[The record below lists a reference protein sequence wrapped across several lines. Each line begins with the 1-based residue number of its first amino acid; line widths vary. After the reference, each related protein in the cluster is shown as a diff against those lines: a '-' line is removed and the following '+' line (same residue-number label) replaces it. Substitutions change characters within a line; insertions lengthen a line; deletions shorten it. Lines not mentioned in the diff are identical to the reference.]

1 MNKWTNLRAFGALLG
16 AALGSAFGFV
26 LVLLVVFLTPA
37 LGIKWP
43 AAPSD
48 VLLAGLALPVVLAAS
63 IGALCGPSIPGWLRA
78 ISIAASRLQAST
90 RGGPADSG
98 DRLALHVS
106 RGFTM
111 VYVVLGLAITAAG
124 AFLIVV
130 ITPMEGALAAL
141 VGWAAV
147 LFFGGITLLFLVQLI
162 WPKRFGLTL
171 DTEGFTVRMNLGSRR
186 YRWVDVDRFFPYHT
200 MALQPVVAF
209 KYRGKAEI
217 HGLQWT
223 RGILGTFDGTL
234 PQNLPIRGLA
244 LLDLMETWRSRA
256 TTSGR

>member
-1 MNKWTNLRAFGALLG
+1 MNEWTNLRALGALLG
-16 AALGSAFGFV
+16 AALGSALGVV

-37 LGIKWP
+37 FGIKWP
-43 AAPSD
+43 VAHSA
-48 VLLAGLALPVVLAAS
+48 VLLAALAIPVVLTAS
-63 IGALCGPSIPGWLRA
+63 IGALCGPSIPAWLRA
-78 ISIAASRLQAST
+78 TSIAARSLQTST
-90 RGGPADSG
+90 QGLPTDSG
-98 DRLALHVS
+98 DRLALHIS

-111 VYVVLGLAITAAG
+111 VYVVLGLAMTAAG
-124 AFLIVV
+124 AFLIVAV
-130 ITPMEGALAAL
+130 TPTMGVLAAL

-162 WPKRFGLTL
+162 WAKRFGLTL

-186 YRWVDVDRFFPYHT
+186 YRWVDVERFFPYHT

-223 RGILGTFDGTL
+223 RGIFGTFDGTL

-244 LLDLMETWRSRA
+244 LLDLMETWRSRT